1 MRLDFNALTGALTR
15 GLAPCYLVY
24 GDEPLLAL
32 EAGDAIRLAA
42 QAAGYHLREVYFAEK
57 GFKWD
62 ELRAAGQSLS
72 LFGDR
77 RLMEVRLP
85 SGKPGDGAA
94 VLEELA
100 RHPPPDTIILV
111 STGKLERKTLDS
123 AWVKGIEQQGVL
135 VALRPIAI
143 GELPAWL
150 AARAL
155 RAGIALDPDAAEFL
169 AMRVEGNLLA
179 ASQEI
184 QKLTLQGITGPVTA
198 QDLLQAGGDS
208 ARYDV
213 YQLSAAAA
221 AGEAARALH
230 ILLALKAEGV
240 EPTLLL
246 WALSRELRGL
256 YQAGERSRLKNS
268 ARSSWSLAA
277 TPTSAALGRLRQLP
291 IRGLLL
297 AAARTDRIVK
307 GIRKGDPWT
316 AITELTASFA
326 GALCIADSF
335 QAG

>member
-1 MRLDFNALTGALTR
+1 MRLDFNALTGALNR

-24 GDEPLLAL
+24 GDEPLLAM

-42 QAAGYHLREVYFAEK
+42 QTAGYNLRELYFAEK

-100 RHPPPDTIILV
+100 RNPPSDTIILV
-111 STGKLERKTLDS
+111 SCGKLDRKSLDS
-123 AWVKGIEQQGVL
+123 AWVKSIEQRGVL

-143 GELPAWL
+143 AELPGWL

-155 RAGIALDPDAAEFL
+155 RAGIALEPDAAQFL

-230 ILLALKAEGV
+230 ILLAL
-240 EPTLLL
+240 
-246 WALSRELRGL
+246 
-256 YQAGERSRLKNS
+256 N
-268 ARSSWSLAA
+268 
-277 TPTSAALGRLRQLP
+277 
-291 IRGLLL
+291 
-297 AAARTDRIVK
+297 
-307 GIRKGDPWT
+307 
-316 AITELTASFA
+316 
-326 GALCIADSF
+326 
-335 QAG
+335 